1 MICYDKIFPL
11 ILAIILIKKILSKEL
26 SGNNIG
32 AYIKTPNLDKLQYRL
47 GSNYLISIDYHPN
60 FTKGIF
66 EYAGYNGMR
75 ITFTEELLE
84 KEEENKKLDI
94 IKKNNESSI
103 LDVIGVLTSPL
114 SEHLTNKIDLEE
126 NIPKNLYEPIWLS
139 DNSINTKNYWANYVY
154 KAVSKYKDYIKIWEV
169 WDSPDISFKPDN
181 YKNWLEYPK
190 TNSKFD
196 NWKGTIFEYIRLLRI
211 TYEVAKK

>member
-84 KEEENKKLDI
+84 KEEENK
-94 IKKNNESSI
+94 
-103 LDVIGVLTSPL
+103 
-114 SEHLTNKIDLEE
+114 
-126 NIPKNLYEPIWLS
+126 
-139 DNSINTKNYWANYVY
+139 
-154 KAVSKYKDYIKIWEV
+154 
-169 WDSPDISFKPDN
+169 
-181 YKNWLEYPK
+181 
-190 TNSKFD
+190 
-196 NWKGTIFEYIRLLRI
+196 
-211 TYEVAKK
+211 